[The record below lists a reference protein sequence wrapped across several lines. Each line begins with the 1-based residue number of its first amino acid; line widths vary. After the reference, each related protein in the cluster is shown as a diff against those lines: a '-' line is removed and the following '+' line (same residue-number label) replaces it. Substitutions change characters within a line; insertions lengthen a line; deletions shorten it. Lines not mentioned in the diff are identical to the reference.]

1 MDNYINSFLIHV
13 ANAEQL
19 NYPANAASGL
29 RKVRHLM
36 ILPEFQRES
45 FAIEQRLDVKEYRS
59 QELAF

>member
-29 RKVRHLM
+29 RKVRLM